1 MWVTLS
7 PPPICLQVNRQFM
20 RVMVKTSKLSE
31 VMYPQHLSQQV
42 ILNMPGL
49 LLVSVPCL
57 D

>member
-1 MWVTLS
+1 M
-7 PPPICLQVNRQFM
+7 NRQFM